1 VIEHKISE
9 VVSHVKGGMHSSNI
23 QCFMYIQVYLKIGI
37 DRYGFFEADADTDI
51 SAIHGLIA
59 DTDNRYFQNF

>member
-1 VIEHKISE
+1 
-9 VVSHVKGGMHSSNI
+9 
-23 QCFMYIQVYLKIGI
+23 MYIQVYLKIGI